1 MSDERMVRLL
11 EELRDLAREQAARH
25 QRVLTIQ
32 EQMVANQNQAIA
44 HQRDVVENQRKAF
57 RRFRPVIAGIL
68 GLIIPILLILLWLV
82 IRIAT
87 PYLRS

>member
-1 MSDERMVRLL
+1 MVHLL

-44 HQRDVVENQRKAF
+44 HQRDVVENQLKAF
-57 RRFRPVIAGIL
+57 RRFRPVIGGIL
-68 GLIIPILLILLWLV
+68 GLIIVILLILLWLV

>member
-1 MSDERMVRLL
+1 VSDERVVRLL

-25 QRVLTIQ
+25 QQVLVMQ

-44 HQRDVVENQRKAF
+44 NQRAAVENQRMVF
-57 RRFRPVIAGIL
+57 RRFRPVIGGIL
-68 GLIIPILLILLWLV
+68 GLIVVVLLILLWLV

>member
-1 MSDERMVRLL
+1 MSDERVVRLL

-25 QRVLTIQ
+25 QRGSTIQ

-68 GLIIPILLILLWLV
+68 GLIIVVLLILLWLV